1 MASFD
6 DTCSCSVFLLSVL
19 AQCSCSVWLVFAV
32 RSHCDLGVN
41 ARRMWKCLWAAM
53 VI

>member
-1 MASFD
+1 LPWVASFD
-6 DTCSCSVFLLSVL
+6 DTCAFSV
-19 AQCSCSVWLVFAV
+19 CLVFAV